1 MKSIHALAALST
13 LALAGTAYAGN
24 ASYPANP
31 VKVIVGFSA
40 GGPTDV
46 VARAFSNFASQKAG
60 QSFIVENKP
69 GANSTIAAQ
78 YVSQEK
84 PDGYTLLLA
93 ATNLTTTPALYGKR
107 IKFDVEK
114 SFAPIC
120 AFAKSPTVLVVGP
133 SLPVKS
139 LQEVIAKAKQKP
151 GKYSVASPG
160 VGSSGHFAMAKFEEI
175 TGTQFNHIPYNGAA
189 PAITALMGGQVDMS
203 FATLGSVLSQ
213 LKSGKLKV
221 VAVASGKRLK
231 SLPDVPTFAE
241 EGIKNYSEDAWYGL
255 LAPAGAPKAALSALA
270 EYARGFQADAQMRR
284 KLDTLGLQPDATC
297 GADFAAEIKQ
307 EVATYG
313 SLAKKLGIEN

>member
-1 MKSIHALAALST
+1 MKSIYLAAASALV
-13 LALAGTAYAGN
+13 LAGTAYAGN

-46 VARAFSNFASQKAG
+46 VARAFANFASQQAG

-133 SLPVKS
+133 SLPVNS
-139 LQEVIAKAKQKP
+139 LRDVIARAKKNP

-175 TGTQFNHIPYNGAA
+175 TGTKFNHIPYNGAA

-221 VAVASGKRLK
+221 VAVASAKRLK
-231 SLPDVPTFAE
+231 SLPKVPTFAE

-255 LAPAGAPKAALSALA
+255 LAPAGAPPAVLSTL
-270 EYARGFQADAQMRR
+270 EKYARGFQADAQMRQ

-297 GADFAAEIKQ
+297 GANFAAEIKQ
-307 EVATYG
+307 EVSTYSG
-313 SLAKKLGIEN
+313 VARKLGLKN